1 MPARSELFLHHV
13 AAMKPTSIRELLL
26 GLGLCAGIGTS
37 LPSCGVG
44 VCNGGCVTDG
54 VCGPCG
60 TTATGG
66 TAGTGAGGTGGS
78 GGASGIGGAG
88 GIDAANGG
96 ASGTGRAGSQSDGAA
111 DGPTHAKDGSQ

>member
-66 TAGTGAGGTGGS
+66 S